1 LKKRVFLFLTFM
13 GSSLFC
19 SDLSRL
25 ESFESDFKQIITNDQ
40 NSKII
45 YKGKLYAKKE
55 KNLALWIYTS
65 PIDKK
70 IYYSEGK
77 VVIIEPELEQAIF
90 AKLDKVPNILS
101 LLKKAERISK
111 NTYITAFNNTNYK
124 ITLNGDKIEKITY
137 KDELQNK
144 VTILFSHQ
152 KSNEPIKNDKFVY
165 KIPGD
170 YDILNQK

>member
-1 LKKRVFLFLTFM
+1 M
-13 GSSLFC
+13 GSTLFS
-19 SDLSRL
+19 SDLAKL

-40 NSKII
+40 NSKIT

-101 LLKKAERISK
+101 LLKKAKKVSK
-111 NTYITAFNNTNYK
+111 DTYITTFNNTNYK
-124 ITLNGDKIEKITY
+124 ITLKDKHIEKITY

-152 KSNEPIKNDKFVY
+152 KINEPIKNDKFAY
-165 KIPGD
+165 KIPQE

>member
-1 LKKRVFLFLTFM
+1 MKKIVFLFLTLM
-13 GSSLFC
+13 GTTLFC
-19 SDLSRL
+19 NSLAKL
-25 ESFESDFKQIITNDQ
+25 ESFESDFRQIITNDQ

-45 YKGKLYAKKE
+45 YKGKLYAKKD

-77 VVIIEPELEQAIF
+77 VVIVEPELEQAIF

-101 LLKKAERISK
+101 LLKKAKKVSK
-111 NTYITAFNNTNYK
+111 DTYITTFNNTNYK
-124 ITLNGDKIEKITY
+124 ITLKNKLIEKITY
-137 KDELQNK
+137 KDELQNR
-144 VTILFSHQ
+144 VTILFLNQ
-152 KSNEPIKNDKFVY
+152 KINKPISKERFVY
-165 KIPGD
+165 KIPQE